1 MTSKERTVKIKANKD
16 IEGVITEGTV
26 YDASEIINYYV
37 FKNDRG
43 EKDYAHKSH
52 FTVVGGAEDVFRAI
66 INADRFHIGQTPDWV
81 VTKPKQGDEPTI
93 EVGSEWVDHKGAV
106 LTVSHVGKNLL
117 IYTWNESGREFAS
130 SIKNHLKFYK
140 PKPKTVTMYFYR
152 QHTERL
158 FASEFPPNFT
168 ETLFTREIELP

>member
-1 MTSKERTVKIKANKD
+1 MTSKDKTVKIKAKYDDRAPSGYNK
-16 IEGVITEGTV
+16 G
-26 YDASEIINYYV
+26 
-37 FKNDRG
+37 
-43 EKDYAHKSH
+43 
-52 FTVVGGAEDVFRAI
+52 DVFQAI
-66 INADRFHIGQTPDWV
+66 LKDGFYYFMDNDGQDRYRPEEDFTIIP
-81 VTKPKQGDEPTI
+81 DEPTI

-106 LTVSHVGKNLL
+106 LTVDHVGNHLL
-117 IYTWNESGREFAS
+117 ICTWNESGREFAS